1 MHQKAK
7 SNLTQIKP
15 DFNNTELKK
24 LVTANLYSVLYY
36 NSEVCYSQ
44 SLNPHCKQ
52 QLLSPS
58 ANALKLSSTSYDEHI
73 SCRNLQ
79 IINNRSI
86 PTQKMHYKHE
96 LLQFKLFNKK
106 KPNSRMCKTKFL
118 TKVDQSPNPFQNYP
132 NYLNIR

>member
-15 DFNNTELKK
+15 HFNNTELKQ

-79 IINNRSI
+79 IINNRAT

-96 LLQFKLFNKK
+96 LLLFKLYNKK
-106 KPNSRMCKTKFL
+106 EPIQECVKLNFQQRL
-118 TKVDQSPNPFQNYP
+118 TSCQTHFKI
-132 NYLNIR
+132 IRTL